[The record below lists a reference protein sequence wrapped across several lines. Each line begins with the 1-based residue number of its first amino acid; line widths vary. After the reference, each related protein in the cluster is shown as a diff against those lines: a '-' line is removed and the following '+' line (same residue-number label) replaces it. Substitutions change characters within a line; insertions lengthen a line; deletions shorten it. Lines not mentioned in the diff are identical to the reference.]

1 MSDGASEGV
10 GIVDLCVVLKSNA
23 MKRAT
28 AIFLIA
34 ASVLVANSALA
45 KSTQPKVTFVSE
57 CS

>member
-1 MSDGASEGV
+1 MSDELPKGW
-10 GIVDLCVVLKSNA
+10 VLSTSAWYSNA

-45 KSTQPKVTFVSE
+45 KLTQPKVTFVSE